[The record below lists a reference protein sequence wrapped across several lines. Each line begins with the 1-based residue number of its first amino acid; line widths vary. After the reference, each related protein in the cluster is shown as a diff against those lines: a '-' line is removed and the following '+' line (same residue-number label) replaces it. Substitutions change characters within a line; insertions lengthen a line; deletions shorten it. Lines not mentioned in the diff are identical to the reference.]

1 MVLTDNGHVNRI
13 LSWESRE
20 MRHTKVGPSG
30 GVRQD
35 VTMAEN
41 RVDETAA
48 LPRSCQI
55 FGKSEIIFE
64 QGSSGSEMYLINRGR
79 VLLSVRQDETQQV
92 PLVVLNPGD
101 FFGEMALVDDSP
113 RSATAS
119 AVEDNT
125 ELIVMDRARFLFMV
139 RQQPEFALSLMHTL
153 CRRLREM
160 DKRLPTEG
168 ISP

>member
-1 MVLTDNGHVNRI
+1 MTGD
-13 LSWESRE
+13 
-20 MRHTKVGPSG
+20 
-30 GVRQD
+30 
-35 VTMAEN
+35 

-48 LPRSCQI
+48 LPKFRQRYR
-55 FGKSEIIFE
+55 KSEVIFE
-64 QGSSGSEMYLINRGR
+64 EGSIGSEMYLIHSGR
-79 VLLSVRQDETQQV
+79 VLLSVQQNDNQQI

-119 AVEDNT
+119 AVEDGT

-153 CRRLREM
+153 CQRLRGM
-160 DKRLPTEG
+160 DKRLSPEG
-168 ISP
+168 ASS